1 MKSLS
6 LELIKGVISGVDS
19 KVAITW
25 VIPRVMDRD
34 SIKKQIVKLS
44 DWMDKV
50 YKVAHQEVHQVG
62 VHPGGQR
69 YVSTLQQYDL
79 NIQHAL
85 SQSLQEWVAYSC
97 ASRVLMLIWQF
108 RCKRRLSFLPYA
120 DVC

>member
-50 YKVAHQEVHQVG
+50 YQVAHQVVISASSSASAHQVVHQRIK
-62 VHPGGQR
+62 QC
-69 YVSTLQQYDL
+69 
-79 NIQHAL
+79 IQ
-85 SQSLQEWVAYSC
+85 
-97 ASRVLMLIWQF
+97 
-108 RCKRRLSFLPYA
+108 
-120 DVC
+120 

>member
-50 YKVAHQEVHQVG
+50 YKAAHQVVHQVG
-62 VHPGGQR
+62 VHRGGQR
-69 YVSTLQQYDL
+69 CVSTLQSL
-79 NIQHAL
+79 HILVL
-85 SQSLQEWVAYSC
+85 SECLC
-97 ASRVLMLIWQF
+97 
-108 RCKRRLSFLPYA
+108 
-120 DVC
+120 

>member
-50 YKVAHQEVHQVG
+50 YKAAHQAVHQVG

-69 YVSTLQQYDL
+69 CVSTLQSLQYDL
-79 NIQHAL
+79 NIQHA
-85 SQSLQEWVAYSC
+85 QSHIHYKMGNL
-97 ASRVLMLIWQF
+97 
-108 RCKRRLSFLPYA
+108 FL
-120 DVC
+120 C

>member
-50 YKVAHQEVHQVG
+50 
-62 VHPGGQR
+62 
-69 YVSTLQQYDL
+69 
-79 NIQHAL
+79 
-85 SQSLQEWVAYSC
+85 
-97 ASRVLMLIWQF
+97 
-108 RCKRRLSFLPYA
+108 
-120 DVC
+120 

>member
-50 YKVAHQEVHQVG
+50 YKVAHQVVHQ
-62 VHPGGQR
+62 R
-69 YVSTLQQYDL
+69 
-79 NIQHAL
+79 I
-85 SQSLQEWVAYSC
+85 
-97 ASRVLMLIWQF
+97 
-108 RCKRRLSFLPYA
+108 K
-120 DVC
+120 

>member
-50 YKVAHQEVHQVG
+50 YQVAHQVVISASSSASAHHVVHQ
-62 VHPGGQR
+62 R
-69 YVSTLQQYDL
+69 
-79 NIQHAL
+79 I
-85 SQSLQEWVAYSC
+85 
-97 ASRVLMLIWQF
+97 
-108 RCKRRLSFLPYA
+108 K
-120 DVC
+120 